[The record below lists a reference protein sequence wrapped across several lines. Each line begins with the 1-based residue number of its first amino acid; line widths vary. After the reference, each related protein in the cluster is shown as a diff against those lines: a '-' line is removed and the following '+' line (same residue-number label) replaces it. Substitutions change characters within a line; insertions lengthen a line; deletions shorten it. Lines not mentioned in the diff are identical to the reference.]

1 MDPGGFPYAWLV
13 AGREI
18 YVIDRVITRP
28 GCAKKFVDAYLSG
41 YAPGARERGM
51 TLQRVLVSP
60 PIWFADHNNTVTI
73 IWSLPTPQ
81 AWWEMTWQG
90 RSDAAVGQWWAAIS
104 DLIVERSRSV
114 AADAE
119 DVDGLCDV

>member
-1 MDPGGFPYAWLV
+1 MADGQVFV
-13 AGREI
+13 
-18 YVIDRVITRP
+18 VDRVITRP
-28 GCAKKFVDAYLSG
+28 GCAKSFVDAYLSG
-41 YAPGARERGM
+41 YAPGARQRGM

-60 PIWFADHNNTVTI
+60 PIWFADRANTVTI

-90 RSDAAVGQWWAAIS
+90 RPDPKVGQWWTDIA
-104 DLIVERSRSV
+104 DLVIERTRSV
-114 AADAE
+114 AADAA